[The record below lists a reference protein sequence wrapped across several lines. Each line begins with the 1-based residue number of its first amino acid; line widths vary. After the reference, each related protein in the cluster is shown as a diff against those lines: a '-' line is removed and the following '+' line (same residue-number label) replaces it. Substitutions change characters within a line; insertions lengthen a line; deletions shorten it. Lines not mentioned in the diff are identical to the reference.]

1 LAISR
6 HRSTPTRKATC
17 KTHPG
22 IVICHAPRAKLRRLI
37 IESVASLDLTLAR
50 WVGTK
55 SLFLRFGADLAFLHS
70 VLL

>member
-6 HRSTPTRKATC
+6 HRPTPTRKATC
-17 KTHPG
+17 KTHPD
-22 IVICHAPRAKLRRLI
+22 IVICHAPVRPLRLWI
-37 IESVASLDLTLAR
+37 VESVASLDLTLAR
-50 WVGTK
+50 WAGTK